1 MSPPP
6 TTPFTGQR
14 PLDSIAPDG
23 ARLSALVDESPE
35 AIAVLDGSW
44 RYVYV
49 NRSFMALLPPGKE
62 VVLGRELWEV
72 SPQVVGTPFEKE
84 LRAVMS
90 ARQGARMRFRNREG
104 RSFDI
109 HALPF
114 GDGMAFFSRD
124 VTDLEAA
131 MDEVRKNEERFRAIL
146 NTEPGCV
153 ILLDRDGRV
162 LDTNPAGLEM
172 LQVDGYGDL
181 LGRPIAPFI
190 ADPDR
195 ALLAALNEKVF
206 EGGSETIVIEIVGCR
221 GQRRR
226 VEHRAVPLRDGESI
240 VAALSITTDITERYE
255 TEATLRNRSMQHAVL
270 ASLGALALRDPN
282 VEELTRRAVD
292 AIAGTLRVSG
302 STALDL
308 LRNHGLTGLEPVS
321 PTDAA
326 IAVDLAPEDSDFVRS
341 AAHLVSS
348 AIERRRA
355 EDVLIEREQQLRQ
368 AQKMEAI
375 GQLAGGVAH
384 DFNNLLTVINVHTDL
399 LLMQLGEPNPMRTD
413 IEEIARAAARA
424 ASLTRQLLTF
434 SR

>member
-6 TTPFTGQR
+6 TPPAAVQ
-14 PLDSIAPDG
+14 PELDPATIAPDT
-23 ARLSALVDESPE
+23 ARLSALADESPE
-35 AIAVLDGSW
+35 AIAILDGRW
-44 RYVYV
+44 RYLYV
-49 NRSFMALLPPGKE
+49 NRSFTALLPPDKQH
-62 VVLGRELWEV
+62 VLGLELWDV

-90 ARQGARMRFRNREG
+90 ARQSARMQFRNREG

-124 VTDLEAA
+124 VTDLKAA
-131 MDEVRKNEERFRAIL
+131 AEEVRKKEERFRAIL

-153 ILLDRDGRV
+153 ILLDRDGCV

-172 LQVDGYGDL
+172 LQVDGFDDV

-190 ADPDR
+190 AVPDR

-206 EGGSETIVIEIVGCR
+206 EGGSETIVIELVGCHGR
-221 GQRRR
+221 RRR
-226 VEHRAVPLRDGESI
+226 VEHRAVPLHDGGTI

-255 TEATLRNRSMQHAVL
+255 TEAMLRNRSMQHAVL
-270 ASLGALALRDPN
+270 ASLGAVALRDPN

-292 AIAGTLRVSG
+292 AIAETLRVPS

-308 LRNHGLTGLEPVS
+308 LRNHGLTGLEPMAAA
-321 PTDAA
+321 DATA
-326 IAVDLAPEDSDFVRS
+326 SVDLAPEDNDFVRS

-355 EDVLIEREQQLRQ
+355 EDALVEREQQLRQ

-384 DFNNLLTVINVHTDL
+384 DFNNLLTVIGGYCGMLLDRLPTDDPL
-399 LLMQLGEPNPMRTD
+399 RSD
-413 IEEIARAAARA
+413 VRAIADAGDRA
-424 ASLTRQLLTF
+424 ASLTQRLLSF
-434 SR
+434 